1 MSSDEWLLIFPFSIR
16 CQKGTLVLHL
26 QVSKQYIRGRGGGKT
41 LKKTE
46 HILTLSYS
54 TDIYF
59 YDFAFEFVSL
69 YLMINTQCKRQML
82 QGNIFRFPRKI
93 KNQNLHSAAKES
105 QKYDNLVHVKGC
117 QEWRKEMKKYKYLFA
132 KTHKDGQTLGY
143 DAVSDVVESDGYWR
157 SDFQTGS
164 RV

>member
-1 MSSDEWLLIFPFSIR
+1 MPGGKCLLIFQFSIR
-16 CQKGTLVLHL
+16 GQKGKLVLHL
-26 QVSKQYIRGRGGGKT
+26 KVSKHYIWGRGGGKT

-54 TDIYF
+54 TDMYF

-105 QKYDNLVHVKGC
+105 QKYDYLVHGEGC
-117 QEWRKEMKKYKYLFA
+117 Q
-132 KTHKDGQTLGY
+132 
-143 DAVSDVVESDGYWR
+143 V
-157 SDFQTGS
+157 
-164 RV
+164 